1 MGESR
6 ARLNT
11 RERETGKGEANG
23 PKKRGEGVGEK
34 GEGEE
39 GKQMCLPG
47 QTGLLLGG
55 ERFTKYDH
63 GLNKISTV
71 SVKKANRYHRAYSI
85 ARKWLNFSG
94 GEGGRQFPSKK
105 RQHASPAWWWDLV
118 PPKPYPSRKRVP
130 RRECPVLRG
139 NEESGE
145 SLFLCNPTLS

>member
-6 ARLNT
+6 ARLIT

-55 ERFTKYDH
+55 ERFTKYEH

-85 ARKWLNFSG
+85 ARKWLNFDIFFRR

-105 RQHASPAWWWDLV
+105 RAARLPRVVVGPCSP
-118 PPKPYPSRKRVP
+118 
-130 RRECPVLRG
+130 E
-139 NEESGE
+139 
-145 SLFLCNPTLS
+145 TLSQ